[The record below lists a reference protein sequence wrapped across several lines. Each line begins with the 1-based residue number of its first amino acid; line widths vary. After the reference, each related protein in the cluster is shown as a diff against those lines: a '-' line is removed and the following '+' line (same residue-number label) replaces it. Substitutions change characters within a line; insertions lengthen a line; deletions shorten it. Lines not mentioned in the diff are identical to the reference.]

1 MASSLTYPQD
11 ANLLR
16 VNSYIMHQNSPCKI
30 VHLSKSKTGKHGGAK
45 ISFTVKGLFDDKR
58 ADGFVMSYD
67 KVECP
72 LIKKHE
78 FYVMDVEAANEE
90 NDFKP
95 FLSLMNEDDG
105 STRQDIRLDSEELI
119 EKVYKAVVED
129 EKDVLVNVVQAM
141 EKNRVVSFK
150 MI

>member
-90 NDFKP
+90 KDF
-95 FLSLMNEDDG
+95 
-105 STRQDIRLDSEELI
+105 
-119 EKVYKAVVED
+119 KAVVED